1 MAASLVPEQQW
12 DTDAVLTIPNVI
24 SFVRL
29 LGIRTIVLA
38 QPGDRSDAPHRLAF
52 DAAERIVAP
61 WPEELLRPAWLQP
74 CPGRSGTSTR

>member
-29 LGIRTIVLA
+29 LGIPTFCWLILIG
-38 QPGDRSDAPHRLAF
+38 QDT
-52 DAAERIVAP
+52 AEATDP
-61 WPEELLRPAWLQP
+61 DFW
-74 CPGRSGTSTR
+74 T